1 MHPAAAPASKSPAR
15 DRGHQ
20 PQLTPAVFRGSTQPW
35 AGSIMRFVALCRN
48 PSLLQEAGRCLG
60 AGTTPSTG
68 NLALAVRLWRWQNTP
83 AFVGWDP
90 ILVGGSPGASRG
102 PGLCPTR
109 PINMAVAIASI
120 ASARCAVRAAG
131 STRWGVFVQPAA
143 RSAAHTKRSAPA
155 LFATTAWRSITGH
168 AAVPSAAKPAERL
181 CFRGSQFTN
190 LYASGTNRY
199 SCSAASVLMYS
210 RVNMGGESVC
220 K

>member
-68 NLALAVRLWRWQNTP
+68 NLALAVRLWRRQNTP

-102 PGLCPTR
+102 PGICPTR
-109 PINMAVAIASI
+109 PTNMAAAIANI
-120 ASARCAVRAAG
+120 ASARCAVSAAG
-131 STRWGVFVQPAA
+131 GTPWVVFAPPAA
-143 RSAAHTKRSAPA
+143 RWEARTNRNADA
-155 LFATTAWRSITGH
+155 LSATTAWPSITEP
-168 AAVPSAAKPAERL
+168 AAAPGAGKPADGSGAAAHDLQIFTRASQIFTRAPGPL
-181 CFRGSQFTN
+181 C
-190 LYASGTNRY
+190 
-199 SCSAASVLMYS
+199 
-210 RVNMGGESVC
+210 
-220 K
+220 